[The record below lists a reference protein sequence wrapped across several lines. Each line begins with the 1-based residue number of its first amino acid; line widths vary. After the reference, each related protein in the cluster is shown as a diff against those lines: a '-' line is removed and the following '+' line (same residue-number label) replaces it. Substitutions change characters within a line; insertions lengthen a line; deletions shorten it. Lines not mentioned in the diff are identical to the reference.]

1 MPKNKVSEYSPTA
14 STLTQEYLKSILDYD
29 LDTGIFTWKVSKANR
44 TKVGDVA
51 GWSYNGYREIE
62 INNKAYK
69 AHRLAWLYVYGEMP
83 KNLVDHVD
91 GNRSNNKISNLRE
104 ATYQENSENYKT
116 PKTNKSGVK
125 NVYGQ
130 VNRINALTDPQTGLM
145 VNIPRISVTVRI
157 SSLQSENLINNLDV
171 STTDITGDTI
181 TGKVINS
188 KPDLTLGFIT
198 FEISEK

>member
-1 MPKNKVSEYSPTA
+1 MAKNKVSEYSPTA

-83 KNLVDHVD
+83 KNLVDHID

-125 NVYGQ
+125 NVSWYKSLNKW
-130 VNRINALTDPQTGLM
+130 V
-145 VNIPRISVTVRI
+145 VSISIRKTKKTVGYY
-157 SSLQSENLINNLDV
+157 D
-171 STTDITGDTI
+171 
-181 TGKVINS
+181 
-188 KPDLTLGFIT
+188 DLELAELVAIEARNKYRGEFANHG
-198 FEISEK
+198 

>member
-1 MPKNKVSEYSPTA
+1 MPKNKVSEYSATA
-14 STLTQEYLKSILDYD
+14 ATLTQEYLKSILDYN

-83 KNLVDHVD
+83 KNLVDHID

-125 NVYGQ
+125 NVSWYKSLNKW
-130 VNRINALTDPQTGLM
+130 V
-145 VNIPRISVTVRI
+145 VSISIRKTKKTVGYY
-157 SSLQSENLINNLDV
+157 D
-171 STTDITGDTI
+171 
-181 TGKVINS
+181 
-188 KPDLTLGFIT
+188 DLELAELVAIEARNKYRGEFANHG
-198 FEISEK
+198 

>member
-1 MPKNKVSEYSPTA
+1 MPKNKVSEWSATA
-14 STLTQEYLKSILDYD
+14 ATLTQEYLKSILDYD

-83 KNLVDHVD
+83 KKLIDHVD

-125 NVYGQ
+125 NVSWYKSLNKW
-130 VNRINALTDPQTGLM
+130 V
-145 VNIPRISVTVRI
+145 VSISIRKTKKTVGYY
-157 SSLQSENLINNLDV
+157 D
-171 STTDITGDTI
+171 
-181 TGKVINS
+181 
-188 KPDLTLGFIT
+188 DLELAELVAIEARNKYRGEFANHG
-198 FEISEK
+198 

>member
-1 MPKNKVSEYSPTA
+1 MPKNKVIEYSPKS

-125 NVYGQ
+125 NVSWYKSLNKW
-130 VNRINALTDPQTGLM
+130 V
-145 VNIPRISVTVRI
+145 VSISIRKTKKTVGYY
-157 SSLQSENLINNLDV
+157 D
-171 STTDITGDTI
+171 
-181 TGKVINS
+181 
-188 KPDLTLGFIT
+188 DLELAELVAIEARNKYRGEFANHG
-198 FEISEK
+198 

>member
-83 KNLVDHVD
+83 KNLVDHID

-125 NVYGQ
+125 NVSWYKSLNKW
-130 VNRINALTDPQTGLM
+130 V
-145 VNIPRISVTVRI
+145 VSISIRKTKKTVGYY
-157 SSLQSENLINNLDV
+157 D
-171 STTDITGDTI
+171 
-181 TGKVINS
+181 
-188 KPDLTLGFIT
+188 DLELAELVAIEARNKYRGEFANHG
-198 FEISEK
+198 